1 MCATRW
7 YPREGVLSECPI
19 NDLFQGVVIVFITS
33 QTAVSELVEND
44 KDNDNA
50 WPLVVHKY
58 W

>member
-1 MCATRW
+1 MCHKVVSK
-7 YPREGVLSECPI
+7 GSVLSECPI

-33 QTAVSELVEND
+33 QTAVSELVENYN
-44 KDNDNA
+44 DNDNA

>member
-44 KDNDNA
+44 NDNA